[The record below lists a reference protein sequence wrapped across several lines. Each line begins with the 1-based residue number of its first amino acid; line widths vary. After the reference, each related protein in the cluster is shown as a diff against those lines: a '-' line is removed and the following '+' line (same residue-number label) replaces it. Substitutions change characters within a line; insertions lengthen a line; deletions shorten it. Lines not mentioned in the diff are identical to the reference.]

1 MDLTGKREI
10 SSLAV
15 VIALLFCSC
24 NEQKYFFKTNH
35 IQTVKPKTKTE
46 IGDTRVTYDSILNFK
61 PKNGFWGKMKEKE
74 SYVLLIPSKNED
86 ILKNSVKVD
95 TIAILKLP
103 ENPNAEIE
111 LHQTIDLLKNK
122 YFFPDVVLD
131 TFPFSRIKFFD
142 TKPVL
147 QTLTIPIRIR
157 PALKNASLKDSFPSQ
172 VETGV
177 NLGIAFGWKFQLN
190 YYKIS
195 SNSFGQK
202 GNKISITPGIF
213 YNIGSADLS
222 TTNTRDPVIPI
233 ERHALMHSLGGFA
246 MLGFNSVNLGYAF
259 GWDFATGQGNKSWL
273 YQGKFWY
280 GIALALDLIK

>member
-1 MDLTGKREI
+1 MELTRKIEI
-10 SSLAV
+10 RSLAV
-15 VIALLFCSC
+15 IIALLLCSC

-35 IQTVKPKTKTE
+35 IQTVKPKTNTE
-46 IGDTRVTYDSILNFK
+46 IGDTRITYDTILNFK

-74 SYVLLIPSKNED
+74 SYIVIIPSKNED
-86 ILKNSVKVD
+86 ILKTSFKID

-111 LHQTIDLLKNK
+111 LRQAIDVLKNK
-122 YFFPDVVLD
+122 YFFPDIVLD

-142 TKPVL
+142 TKPVF

-157 PALKNASLKDSFPSQ
+157 PALKSASLKDSFPSQ

-190 YYKIS
+190 YYEVS
-195 SNSFGQK
+195 PSLFSQK
-202 GNKISITPGIF
+202 GNKMSITPGIF

-222 TTNTRDPVIPI
+222 TKNTRNPVISI
-233 ERHALMHSLGGFA
+233 ERQALTHTFGGFA
-246 MLGFNSVNLGYAF
+246 MVGFNSVNFGYAC

-280 GIALALDLIK
+280 GIALSLDLIK